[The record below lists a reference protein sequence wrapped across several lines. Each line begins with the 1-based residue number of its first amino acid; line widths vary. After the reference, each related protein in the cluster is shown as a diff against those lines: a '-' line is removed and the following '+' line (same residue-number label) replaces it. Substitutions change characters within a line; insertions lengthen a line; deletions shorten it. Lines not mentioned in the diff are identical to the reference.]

1 VNGTPGLVCARR
13 NSFWRGWN
21 NTGLHVTVGQ
31 RYQLVAVGT
40 WWDTVIRSDAD
51 GYPTPWW
58 YPPQRI
64 AQRLRRLPSDDWF
77 VLAGAIRTAEDCWH
91 FAVGSSREVL
101 MPTRGQLSFFA
112 NDVPGFYWNNFGS
125 LRLEIARLS

>member
-1 VNGTPGLVCARR
+1 MLKIGEKTTVDVVARR
-13 NSFWRGWN
+13 YWN

-40 WWDTVIRSDAD
+40 WCDLVIRCDAD

-64 AQRLRRLPSDDWF
+64 AQGFRRLPEGNWF
-77 VLAGAIRTAEDCWH
+77 VLVGAVRVAEDCRY
-91 FAVGSSREVL
+91 FVVGSSCEVR
-101 MPTRGQLSFFA
+101 MPTTGQLAFFA

-125 LRLEIARLS
+125 IRLGIARLS